1 MYRKGDGGGACKF
14 QAPEMTSG
22 EGAVVG
28 VDFRMQFKETK
39 CQY

>member
-22 EGAVVG
+22 EGAVEG